1 MVGERLAKCSAG
13 EQERRFLRADPSPG
27 KADGRKGA
35 RWRGKSSASWSAGSG
50 GFVSL
55 VGSDW
60 EMHTQQGKGKRDW
73 RQFSKNNTVQVSAS
87 APSLTRRRHRRVN
100 PVPGARGAARVPLG
114 RRRAAVTPGRPG
126 AAPRGSTSLST
137 CQFRRGASP
146 SEPRAEVAR
155 GYPKSDDAARPEQP
169 RIATAGGAPGT
180 ERKAGRRRRAPAVAK
195 APGLLSAAMA
205 PRGLRGRAWRPVSP
219 RRCLFR
225 PAQAFNSRPYSAT
238 FPPRVRGGIAGK

>member
-1 MVGERLAKCSAG
+1 MGGRGRGGGAGAVPLGAQDLVALLAWWVQTGKCTLSREKGREIGGSFLKTTRLK
-13 EQERRFLRADPSPG
+13 SP
-27 KADGRKGA
+27 RVPP
-35 RWRGKSSASWSAGSG
+35 RSPRGGTDS
-50 GFVSL
+50 
-55 VGSDW
+55 
-60 EMHTQQGKGKRDW
+60 
-73 RQFSKNNTVQVSAS
+73 
-87 APSLTRRRHRRVN
+87 N

-137 CQFRRGASP
+137 CQFWRGASP

-169 RIATAGGAPGT
+169 GIATAGGAPGT
-180 ERKAGRRRRAPAVAK
+180 ERKAGRRRRVPAVAK
-195 APGLLSAAMA
+195 APGLPSAAMA

-219 RRCLFR
+219 RHCLFR
-225 PAQAFNSRPYSAT
+225 PAQAFNSRPHSAT

>member
-87 APSLTRRRHRRVN
+87 APSLTPRRHRRVN

-137 CQFRRGASP
+137 CQFRRRASP

-169 RIATAGGAPGT
+169 RIATAGGVPGT

-219 RRCLFR
+219 RHCLFR

>member
-87 APSLTRRRHRRVN
+87 APSLTPRRHRRVN

-114 RRRAAVTPGRPG
+114 KEA
-126 AAPRGSTSLST
+126 GSRDS
-137 CQFRRGASP
+137 
-146 SEPRAEVAR
+146 
-155 GYPKSDDAARPEQP
+155 
-169 RIATAGGAPGT
+169 GT
-180 ERKAGRRRRAPAVAK
+180 
-195 APGLLSAAMA
+195 
-205 PRGLRGRAWRPVSP
+205 P
-219 RRCLFR
+219 RRCAARFHFSVNLPVSER
-225 PAQAFNSRPYSAT
+225 RLSLRTS
-238 FPPRVRGGIAGK
+238 G